1 MKTLTSS
8 AIQAMKQVSEYAAP
22 RVSAPR
28 ASRLHERI
36 ARLLRAYAQAAQCS
50 AHR

>member
-1 MKTLTSS
+1 MKTLTRS
-8 AIQAMKQVSEYAAP
+8 AVQTMKQASEHATP

-28 ASRLHERI
+28 TSRLHERL